1 MRGDPRAVADHDR
14 PDPPRRAEHPDCG
27 EVADDRVRPEGQIG
41 VSDDEHA
48 GADARPRPDPQRAR
62 HRLQAAAVAEGAVV
76 AELDPRAGRDPH
88 LGVVAHPHPRADP
101 QPPAVAQPQ
110 PRQPHPAETRG
121 LGDDHIGVHIS
132 ACWLIPGGARAD
144 KGRVELATAAKRR
157 KRKKKKSRCTPAKR
171 KPLAKKKKA
180 KRSSAE
186 AEATAAAR
194 KKRRRK
200 KRPVCKP
207 KKKRKPG
214 SGTHPAATRPATPP
228 APGPAAPVP
237 PAPPAPT
244 LAVINSPIAVYS
256 GPFGAAQAERL
267 LWRAGFGPRP
277 GQAAEVAKLGL
288 EKAVLALTR
297 PTGTAPMDGPTPN
310 DDGAPLEPYDRW
322 GHDLLFWLDRM
333 VRSRHQLIERLS
345 LVFHDWFATSND
357 AVGSSRF
364 MLDQTN
370 LFRAHGL
377 RNFKVMVRAITQDPA
392 MILFLDQASNRK
404 HQINENYARELM
416 ELFTLGADRGAY
428 TEDDVRELARSLSGW
443 DYDWNGTLG
452 AHNFHWDE
460 QDRWDPGFKTVFGQ
474 RGRWTWE
481 DGCRMVVDH
490 RLHPSF
496 FVSKLWSYFI
506 PTAPDAGTAAK
517 LEALYK
523 GSGYEIRPVLEAIL
537 TSKAL
542 YEGPRMVKPPTV
554 FVAGMLRARKR
565 GITTNAWSWV
575 LPGAG
580 QRLYYPPDVAGWDD
594 KRWLDTNTT
603 LGRWEAV
610 VYALED
616 DTEEP
621 GSDDYPE
628 ETAAQ
633 ALAKARAFW
642 GNPLLT
648 SAGVA
653 ALDSFSRAAIPAN
666 AAPWLRAQR
675 QNALRQLIAG
685 SPDYQTA

>member
-1 MRGDPRAVADHDR
+1 LLIDSAS
-14 PDPPRRAEHPDCG
+14 RAE
-27 EVADDRVRPEGQIG
+27 
-41 VSDDEHA
+41 
-48 GADARPRPDPQRAR
+48 
-62 HRLQAAAVAEGAVV
+62 
-76 AELDPRAGRDPH
+76 
-88 LGVVAHPHPRADP
+88 
-101 QPPAVAQPQ
+101 
-110 PRQPHPAETRG
+110 
-121 LGDDHIGVHIS
+121 
-132 ACWLIPGGARAD
+132 
-144 KGRVELATAAKRR
+144 KGKVELATATKKR
-157 KRKKKKSRCTPAKR
+157 KRKKKKSRCVPAKR
-171 KPLAKKKKA
+171 KHKKKKVA
-180 KRSSAE
+180 KKSE
-186 AEATAAAR
+186 AVAAAR
-194 KKRRRK
+194 KKPKRK

-207 KKKRKPG
+207 KKKKRKPS
-214 SGTHPAATRPATPP
+214 SGTHPAVTQPATPP
-228 APGPAAPVP
+228 QPGPAAPVP
-237 PAPPAPT
+237 PAPPSPLGT
-244 LAVINSPIAVYS
+244 IKSPIAVYT

-297 PTGTAPMDGPTPN
+297 PTGTAPMDGPAPN
-310 DDGAPLEPYDRW
+310 DEGNPIEPYDHY
-322 GHDLLFWLDRM
+322 GHDLLYWLDRM
-333 VRSRHQLIERLS
+333 VRSRHQLIERLA

-357 AVGSSRF
+357 AVGSSKF

-370 LFRAHGL
+370 LFRYHGL
-377 RNFKVMVRAITQDPA
+377 RNFKGMVRAVTQDPA
-392 MILFLDQASNRK
+392 MMLFLDQVSNRK
-404 HQINENYARELM
+404 HAINENYGRELM

-428 TEDDVRELARSLSGW
+428 TENDVRELARSLSGW
-443 DYDWNGTLG
+443 DYDWSGELG

-460 QDRWDPGFKTVFGQ
+460 QDRWDPGYKTVFGQ
-474 RGRWTWE
+474 TGRWTWE
-481 DGCRMVVDH
+481 DACRMVVDH

-496 FVSKLWSYFI
+496 FVPKLWSYFI
-506 PTAPDAGTAAK
+506 PTPPDAGTQAK

-565 GITTNAWSWV
+565 GITHNSWSWV
-575 LPGAG
+575 MSGTG

-610 VYALED
+610 VVALDD

-621 GSDDYPE
+621 GSDDYPA

-642 GNPLLT
+642 GNPALT
-648 SAGVA
+648 APAVA
-653 ALDSFSRAAIPAN
+653 ALNSFANAAIPST

-685 SPDYQTA
+685 SPDYQTS

>member
-1 MRGDPRAVADHDR
+1 M
-14 PDPPRRAEHPDCG
+14 
-27 EVADDRVRPEGQIG
+27 
-41 VSDDEHA
+41 
-48 GADARPRPDPQRAR
+48 
-62 HRLQAAAVAEGAVV
+62 
-76 AELDPRAGRDPH
+76 
-88 LGVVAHPHPRADP
+88 
-101 QPPAVAQPQ
+101 
-110 PRQPHPAETRG
+110 
-121 LGDDHIGVHIS
+121 
-132 ACWLIPGGARAD
+132 
-144 KGRVELATAAKRR
+144 
-157 KRKKKKSRCTPAKR
+157 
-171 KPLAKKKKA
+171 
-180 KRSSAE
+180 
-186 AEATAAAR
+186 
-194 KKRRRK
+194 
-200 KRPVCKP
+200 
-207 KKKRKPG
+207 
-214 SGTHPAATRPATPP
+214 PATPP

-244 LAVINSPIAVYS
+244 TVIKSPIAVYT
-256 GPFGAAQAERL
+256 GPFGPAQAERL

-288 EKAVLALTR
+288 EKAVLSLTR
-297 PTGTAPMDGPTPN
+297 PTGVAPMDGPAPN
-310 DDGAPLEPYDRW
+310 DEGNPLEPYDHW

-333 VRSRHQLIERLS
+333 VRSRHQLIERLA

-377 RNFKVMVRAITQDPA
+377 RNFKTMVRQITQDPA
-392 MILFLDQASNRK
+392 MILFLDQPSNRK
-404 HQINENYARELM
+404 GAINENYARELM

-428 TEDDVRELARSLSGW
+428 TEHDVRELARSLSGW
-443 DYDWNGTLG
+443 DYDWSGELG

-460 QDRWDPGFKTVFGQ
+460 LNRWDPSHKTVFGKT
-474 RGRWTWE
+474 GRWTWE
-481 DGCRMVVDH
+481 DAARMVVEH
-490 RLHPSF
+490 PKHPSF
-496 FVSKLWSYFI
+496 FVAKLWSYFI
-506 PTAPDAGTAAK
+506 PTAPDASTVAK

-537 TSKAL
+537 TSKQL

-610 VYALED
+610 IYALED

-628 ETAAQ
+628 ESAAQ
-633 ALAKARAFW
+633 ALAEGAQLLGRADAHQRRRRGPRHLRAAGDPRQRRAVAARAA
-642 GNPLLT
+642 PE
-648 SAGVA
+648 
-653 ALDSFSRAAIPAN
+653 RAA
-666 AAPWLRAQR
+666 AADRRFPRLPDRLNPMNLRHAPTTTR
-675 QNALRQLIAG
+675 PSDGVSLR
-685 SPDYQTA
+685 

>member
-1 MRGDPRAVADHDR
+1 M
-14 PDPPRRAEHPDCG
+14 
-27 EVADDRVRPEGQIG
+27 
-41 VSDDEHA
+41 
-48 GADARPRPDPQRAR
+48 
-62 HRLQAAAVAEGAVV
+62 
-76 AELDPRAGRDPH
+76 
-88 LGVVAHPHPRADP
+88 
-101 QPPAVAQPQ
+101 
-110 PRQPHPAETRG
+110 
-121 LGDDHIGVHIS
+121 
-132 ACWLIPGGARAD
+132 
-144 KGRVELATAAKRR
+144 ELATAAKRPNR
-157 KRKKKKSRCTPAKR
+157 NKTRARCVPAKR
-171 KPLAKKKKA
+171 KHKKQAKQA
-180 KRSSAE
+180 SAA
-186 AEATAAAR
+186 AEAAAR
-194 KKRRRK
+194 KKHRRK

-207 KKKRKPG
+207 RRKKRKPAT
-214 SGTHPAATRPATPP
+214 GTHPAATQPATPP

-237 PAPPAPT
+237 PAPPAPQG
-244 LAVINSPIAVYS
+244 VIKSPIEVYT

-277 GQAAEVAKLGL
+277 GQAAELAKLGL
-288 EKAVLALTR
+288 EQAVLSLTR
-297 PTGTAPMDGPTPN
+297 PTGTAPMDGPAPN
-310 DDGAPLEPYDRW
+310 DEGSPLEPYDHY

-333 VRSRHQLIERLS
+333 VPSRHQLVERLA

-377 RNFKVMVRAITQDPA
+377 RNFKGMVKAITQNPA

-404 HQINENYARELM
+404 HAINENYARELM

-428 TEDDVRELARSLSGW
+428 TENDVRELARSLSGW
-443 DYDWNGTLG
+443 DFDWVSGIG
-452 AHNFHWDE
+452 ATNFRWDE
-460 QDRWDPGFKTVFGQ
+460 TDRWDPGYKTVFGQ
-474 RGRWTWE
+474 TGRWTWE
-481 DGCRMVVDH
+481 DACRMVVDH

-496 FVSKLWSYFI
+496 FVAKLWSYFV
-506 PTAPDAGTAAK
+506 PTPPDAATAAK

-542 YEGPRMVKPPTV
+542 YTGPRMVKPPTV
-554 FVAGMLRARKR
+554 FVAGLLRARKR
-565 GITTNAWSWV
+565 GITHNSWSWV
-575 LPGAG
+575 LSGAG

-610 VYALED
+610 VVALDD
-616 DTEEP
+616 DTEAP
-621 GSDDYPE
+621 GSDSYPE
-628 ETAAQ
+628 ESAAQ

-642 GNPLLT
+642 GNPNLT
-648 SAGVA
+648 APAVA
-653 ALDSFSRAAIPAN
+653 ALNSFATAAIPAD

-685 SPDYQTA
+685 SPDYQTC

>member
-1 MRGDPRAVADHDR
+1 MLYPSG
-14 PDPPRRAEHPDCG
+14 
-27 EVADDRVRPEGQIG
+27 
-41 VSDDEHA
+41 
-48 GADARPRPDPQRAR
+48 
-62 HRLQAAAVAEGAVV
+62 
-76 AELDPRAGRDPH
+76 
-88 LGVVAHPHPRADP
+88 PRADN
-101 QPPAVAQPQ
+101 VSV
-110 PRQPHPAETRG
+110 
-121 LGDDHIGVHIS
+121 D
-132 ACWLIPGGARAD
+132 
-144 KGRVELATAAKRR
+144 LATAAKRR
-157 KRKKKKSRCTPAKR
+157 KRKKKKARCTPAKR
-171 KPLAKKKKA
+171 KPHAKKKKA
-180 KRSSAE
+180 KGSSAQV
-186 AEATAAAR
+186 EATAAAR

-207 KKKRKPG
+207 KKRRPKPT
-214 SGTHPAATRPATPP
+214 SGTHPAATMPATPP
-228 APGPAAPVP
+228 APGPGAPVP

-244 LAVINSPIAVYS
+244 TVIKSPIAVYT
-256 GPFGAAQAERL
+256 GPFGVAQAERL

-288 EKAVLALTR
+288 EKAVLSLTR
-297 PTGTAPMDGPTPN
+297 PTGTAPMDGPAPN
-310 DDGAPLEPYDRW
+310 DDGDPLEPYDRW

-333 VRSRHQLIERLS
+333 VRSRHQLIERLA

-377 RNFKVMVRAITQDPA
+377 RNFKTMVRQITQDPA

-404 HQINENYARELM
+404 HAINENYARELM

-428 TEDDVRELARSLSGW
+428 TEQDVRELARSLSGW
-443 DYDWNGTLG
+443 DYDWSGELG
-452 AHNFHWDE
+452 AHNFRWDE
-460 QDRWDPGFKTVFGQ
+460 LNRWDPGNKTVFGKT
-474 RGRWTWE
+474 GRWTWE
-481 DGCRMVVDH
+481 DAARMVVEH
-490 RLHPSF
+490 AKHPSF

-506 PTAPDAGTAAK
+506 PTAPDASTAAK

-537 TSKAL
+537 TSKQL

-565 GITTNAWSWV
+565 GISTNAWSWV

-610 VYALED
+610 VYALEA

-621 GSDDYPE
+621 GSDDYPAE
-628 ETAAQ
+628 SPAQ
-633 ALAKARAFW
+633 AVAKARNFW
-642 GNPLLT
+642 AAPTLT
-648 SAGVA
+648 SAGAA
-653 ALDSFSRAAIPAN
+653 ALDTFARNAIPTN

-685 SPDYQTA
+685 SPDYQTS